1 MTKPTYF
8 VHGYSDDG
16 KGFDARNWYWRG
28 TQQIFG
34 PAFSGPLGRSWTYCY
49 YSADTNCDLLVS
61 GDREKSIKTLGA
73 ELAWEIFDH
82 FSRFRASVDIVAHS
96 MGGLIARAALTGVNK
111 GDPAF
116 PPYLYVED
124 VVTLSTPHRGAPAG
138 AFCKV
143 APCPRQVKEMRK
155 NSSFLRWL
163 EDTPEGATGTDWT
176 LIGFDDDLTAPVWSA
191 VPKDMRNTQHKVILF
206 TTTDG
211 YDYIRC
217 DYYSTGCN
225 MADRD
230 TYFQSFDVEGPLKH
244 AAYAS
249 NWAFTH

>member
-1 MTKPTYF
+1 
-8 VHGYSDDG
+8 
-16 KGFDARNWYWRG
+16 
-28 TQQIFG
+28 
-34 PAFSGPLGRSWTYCY
+34 
-49 YSADTNCDLLVS
+49 
-61 GDREKSIKTLGA
+61 
-73 ELAWEIFDH
+73 
-82 FSRFRASVDIVAHS
+82 
-96 MGGLIARAALTGVNK
+96 
-111 GDPAF
+111 
-116 PPYLYVED
+116 
-124 VVTLSTPHRGAPAG
+124 
-138 AFCKV
+138 
-143 APCPRQVKEMRK
+143 VKEMRK

-191 VPKDMRNTQHKVILF
+191 VPKDMRNTQHKVIYTGDQFLPKPTAHMDILF